1 MAAEKK
7 TAAKTEAPEEKDLN
21 LPDVPPDA
29 EPEADEPKADSKL
42 PNALA
47 RRGIA
52 KIKRVTRKAAE
63 MPKNAKPAL
72 KRRWAS

>member
-29 EPEADEPKADSKL
+29 EPEADEPKAAKTEAPEEKDLNL
-42 PNALA
+42 PDARIRLA
-47 RRGIA
+47 WIG
-52 KIKRVTRKAAE
+52 
-63 MPKNAKPAL
+63 
-72 KRRWAS
+72 